1 MIICKLT
8 ILIGVK
14 RGRMKQ
20 EIRKIIYFD
29 RETIRNILQEQNKG
43 SKTTHIGLTSSF
55 EANGEIAAEAK
66 VGLSMPFLD
75 RLSFLFSGKI
85 RAAFLVKKD
94 NETTI
99 TSTEIS
105 EFEKIKEGFKE
116 ICNTTIYDIENSS
129 TFFRVA
135 GGYALVQNG
144 STEGVDT
151 KAFKSVLDSFDGYD
165 TYKIDSSTYIRFNNS
180 AFVSNYKR
188 NDLLLSRMDLYCIE
202 VGSFHKEKFD
212 FLKQVDEM
220 QKLVV
225 NVKSSKLL
233 RDVYPPKKHLT
244 SVDETQLDAE
254 IGDDIIVLYDVV
266 YASISRGAQNV

>member
-1 MIICKLT
+1 
-8 ILIGVK
+8 
-14 RGRMKQ
+14 MKQ

-43 SKTTHIGLTSSF
+43 SKTTQIGLTSSF
-55 EANGEIAAEAK
+55 EANGEINGEAK
-66 VGLSMPFLD
+66 IGLSMPFWD
-75 RLSFLFSGKI
+75 RLSFLVSGKI
-85 RAAFLVKKD
+85 RASFLVRKD

-105 EFEKIKEGFKE
+105 EFEKIKDGFKG
-116 ICNTTIYDIENSS
+116 IYNTAIYDIENSS

-135 GGYALVQNG
+135 GGYALIQNG
-144 STEGVDT
+144 SIEGVDP

-165 TYKIDSSTYIRFNNS
+165 TYKIDTKTYIRFNNS

-188 NDLLLSRMDLYCIE
+188 NDLLLSKMDLYCIE
-202 VGSFHKEKFD
+202 VGGFQKERFD
-212 FLKQVDEM
+212 FLKQLNEM

-233 RDVYPPKKHLT
+233 RDVFPSNKNEM
-244 SVDETQLDAE
+244 SSDEYKSNTKNGNGE
-254 IGDDIIVLYDVV
+254 IVLYDVV
-266 YASISRGAQNV
+266 YASISKGAQNG